1 MSDTNAALIAFVGVL
16 AGGYLNNFLAE
27 DFRRFRDGQALAG
40 ALAGELKSHATAI
53 PILQSTL
60 QSTADA
66 IRKPDTRIT
75 MQEFAPPTSPVF
87 DSGVVKLGLLGPA
100 LAEEVAFV
108 YEQIRAFRL
117 GLQRISK
124 HHPEMER
131 ETVAQVLEFCLTL
144 ITTAQ
149 ERGTKLIADLQRYA
163 NEGYWRTRPWVWW
176 TRNLG

>member
-1 MSDTNAALIAFVGVL
+1 RARHQHPAYRALIASPNSTISPASRRCHVTPPSSVG
-16 AGGYLNNFLAE
+16 
-27 DFRRFRDGQALAG
+27 FR
-40 ALAGELKSHATAI
+40 
-53 PILQSTL
+53 PPST
-60 QSTADA
+60 
-66 IRKPDTRIT
+66 PDTRIT